1 LLRRV
6 GGNTYIIPVGNN
18 ELTEPI
24 LKKKSVPKPNNVVFP
39 SKQRNTVH
47 PSIQYNRRLLENK
60 QTENYN
66 DRQAFQ
72 GYIVELTNNKVINA
86 LMQR

>member
-1 LLRRV
+1 
-6 GGNTYIIPVGNN
+6 
-18 ELTEPI
+18 
-24 LKKKSVPKPNNVVFP
+24 
-39 SKQRNTVH
+39 VH